1 MSIAVLLILAFA
13 LPTGAARA
21 ARSES
26 LPDLP
31 RLNLDN
37 FLPAVREQVRQANA
51 AAEAHPKDADA
62 SGELGMVLD
71 AYEQYDAAAVCYQRA
86 HLLDPGAFR
95 WLYYLGWVQAAQGQ
109 HEDAVATLGEAVRLK
124 PEDRPAALR
133 LAGNLLAI
141 GRLDQAGDIYRT
153 ISETHPESA
162 EAHYGLGRVAAARGD
177 ATAAAA
183 AYLKSCELFPAY
195 AAAHYAL
202 ALAYRM
208 LGRDTE
214 SRQQFALYQQNR
226 TAVPPLDDPLRREV
240 AALNRGSVAHLR
252 RGADLEQAG
261 RIAEAITEQQEAL
274 RVDPQAVQAHINLIS
289 LYGRQG
295 QYDEATAHYRAALTL
310 DPHQADV
317 HYNYGVLLLKQGKPQ
332 EAVAAFQEAVRINPS
347 YVEAHNHLGSVY
359 EQQGRLDE
367 AFRQFT
373 LAVENRPGDRG
384 AHFHMGRILTNQR
397 KYGEAIQHLLKALT
411 PEDENTPRYLYALG
425 ATYARA
431 GNLEDALKYTRT
443 ARAQAAAR
451 GQDQLLASIEKDL
464 RTLEQAAASTPK
476 Q

>member
-141 GRLDQAGDIYRT
+141 GRLDQAGNIYRT

-162 EAHYGLGRVAAARGD
+162 EAQYGLGRIYALRGD
-177 ATAAAA
+177 LTAAAT
-183 AYLKSCELFPAY
+183 AYLRACELFPSY
-195 AAAHYAL
+195 GAAHYAL
-202 ALAYRM
+202 AVLYRK
-208 LGRDTE
+208 LGRQAE
-214 SRQQFALYQQNR
+214 SQQQFSLYEQNKE
-226 TAVPPLDDPLRREV
+226 AVPPLNDPLRSDV
-240 AALNRGSVAHLR
+240 LNLNLGSVGHMR
-252 RGADLEQAG
+252 RAETLEQAG
-261 RIAEAITEQQEAL
+261 RFAEAVAEQKEAL
-274 RVDPQAVQAHINLIS
+274 RVDPSACL
-289 LYGRQG
+289 LYTSDAA
-295 QYDEATAHYRAALTL
+295 DE
-310 DPHQADV
+310 
-317 HYNYGVLLLKQGKPQ
+317 
-332 EAVAAFQEAVRINPS
+332 
-347 YVEAHNHLGSVY
+347 
-359 EQQGRLDE
+359 
-367 AFRQFT
+367 
-373 LAVENRPGDRG
+373 
-384 AHFHMGRILTNQR
+384 
-397 KYGEAIQHLLKALT
+397 
-411 PEDENTPRYLYALG
+411 
-425 ATYARA
+425 
-431 GNLEDALKYTRT
+431 
-443 ARAQAAAR
+443 
-451 GQDQLLASIEKDL
+451 
-464 RTLEQAAASTPK
+464 
-476 Q
+476 